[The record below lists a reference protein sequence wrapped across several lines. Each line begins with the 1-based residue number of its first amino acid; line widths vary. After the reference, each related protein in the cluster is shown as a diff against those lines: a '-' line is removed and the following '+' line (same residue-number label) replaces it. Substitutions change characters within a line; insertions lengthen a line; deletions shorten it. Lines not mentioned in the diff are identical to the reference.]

1 MTAARPTPWPKVPA
15 PFVRAVLAGH
25 SALGLAFAALIFLVC
40 FSGSAAVFLQE
51 FQRWERPADPI
62 VEAVSPAAL
71 QHGLEEGL
79 RLQPQAKTL
88 FLNLPAPGLPRYRL
102 IAYGP
107 AGDKSWALDADGRAV
122 AVREAPWSDFV
133 QDLHIAL
140 ELPPTWG
147 RFVVGA
153 TGVALLSSLISGLL
167 AHPRI
172 FRDAFHLRR
181 GGAKRLQEADLHNRI
196 GVWALP
202 FHVTI
207 ALTGA
212 LLGLATIIVGVLA
225 LMVFKGDVEK
235 AYALFA
241 TPEPAHDTRPAP
253 PPNLP
258 VMLAT
263 LSRLAPVATVT
274 YVMVEDPRQG
284 GQHINIGV
292 ERPRRLSREAYG
304 FDRSGK
310 LLGGSAYGARNLGE
324 RLYSSIGTVHFG
336 WFGGLPVKIA
346 YGLLGAGLTAVTAS
360 GVSIWLARRRDKG
373 RPAQGWERVW
383 IAAVWSQPLAY
394 AAAALAAQLGG
405 PTPLAAWAGATLAA
419 LALAARARAESLSR
433 GLRAAGAAVLAMS
446 VVAHAIRWASR
457 STDPAAWAV
466 DLAFLGLA
474 LLLVAPEAARLPI
487 VRRRRRAPVAD
498 AS

>member
-1 MTAARPTPWPKVPA
+1 MTAARPPIWPKVPA

-40 FSGSAAVFLQE
+40 FSGAAAVFLQE
-51 FQRWERPADPI
+51 FQRWERPADPR
-62 VEAVSPAAL
+62 VEAVSPQAV
-71 QHGLEEGL
+71 QRGLEEGL
-79 RLQPQAKTL
+79 RLRPQVETL
-88 FLNLPAPGLPRYRL
+88 FLNLPAPGLPRFQL
-102 IAYGP
+102 MAYDGT
-107 AGDKSWALDADGRAV
+107 DSESWALDADGRVV
-122 AVREAPWSDFV
+122 AERQAPWSDFV
-133 QDLHIAL
+133 QNLHIAL

-181 GGAKRLQEADLHNRI
+181 GGSKRLEEADLHNRI

-202 FHVTI
+202 FHVVI

-225 LMVFKGDVEK
+225 LVVFKGDVEK

-241 TPEPAHDTRPAP
+241 TPEPAHDSRPAP
-253 PPNLP
+253 PPDLP
-258 VMLAT
+258 AMLAT
-263 LSRLAPVATVT
+263 VARIAPDAAVT
-274 YVMVEDPRQG
+274 YVMVETPRQG

-292 ERPRRLSREAYG
+292 ERPRRLSREAFG
-304 FDRSGK
+304 FDRSGR
-310 LLGGSAYGARNLGE
+310 LLGGAAYGARNLGE
-324 RLYSSIGTVHFG
+324 RLFTSIGTVHFG

-373 RPAQGWERVW
+373 RPAPRWERIWV
-383 IAAVWSQPLAY
+383 AAVWSQPPAY
-394 AAAALAAQLGG
+394 AAAALTALLGG
-405 PTPLAAWAGATLAA
+405 PPPLAAWAAATLAA
-419 LALAARARAESLSR
+419 LALAARLDVGALSR
-433 GLRAAGAAVLAMS
+433 GLRGAGACALAAAAAVHA
-446 VVAHAIRWASR
+446 AHWAGRAI
-457 STDPAAWAV
+457 DPAAWAV
-466 DLAFLGLA
+466 DAALLGLA
-474 LLLVAPEAARLPI
+474 LLLVVPEAVGLLATGRRL
-487 VRRRRRAPVAD
+487 RDSAAG